1 MLIQKYKAK
10 VNITSNS
17 QVITCLPLVWKLF
30 TRILADEIYD
40 CLKKKVFL
48 QEELMGWKRKSKER
62 RDILFN
68 GRIILQEVRI
78 KEKPSSR
85 MDWL

>member
-48 QEELMGWKRKSKER
+48 QEELMG
-62 RDILFN
+62 
-68 GRIILQEVRI
+68 
-78 KEKPSSR
+78 
-85 MDWL
+85 